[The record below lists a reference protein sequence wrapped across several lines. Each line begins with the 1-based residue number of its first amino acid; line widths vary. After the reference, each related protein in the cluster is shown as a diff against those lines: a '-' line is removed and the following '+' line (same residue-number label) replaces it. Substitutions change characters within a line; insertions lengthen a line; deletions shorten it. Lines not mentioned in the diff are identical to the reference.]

1 MSSSVTKLENQPYH
15 NCLFFPLLHSLI
27 SILCLT
33 LCEREKGK
41 YNKNHEKLLQVCLIL
56 AEINACRE
64 REMERE
70 RDGEREREREEER
83 GRILMLNGNK
93 KTALKKK
100 QTRRKGYHCNA
111 VPALHSTRQ
120 G

>member
-1 MSSSVTKLENQPYH
+1 M
-15 NCLFFPLLHSLI
+15 
-27 SILCLT
+27 
-33 LCEREKGK
+33 
-41 YNKNHEKLLQVCLIL
+41 
-56 AEINACRE
+56 
-64 REMERE
+64 
-70 RDGEREREREEER
+70 EREREEER

-111 VPALHSTRQ
+111 VPTLHSTRQ